1 MRLKF
6 EKRPEPSRFML
17 YATPVG
23 AVIITM
29 IIGAILFGV
38 IVPPPSQGFVATP
51 AVPPPVDLGTILSG
65 IGSHLSFGL
74 QAVYQVFIAPLVT
87 SYKWGDIAVKASPLI
102 LIGVGLAVGNR
113 AAIWNIGAEGQ
124 YVVGG
129 LAGVGIGLLTQKM
142 TGVWILPSML
152 LAGLIGGAVWGA
164 IPAALKNWFNV
175 NETLS
180 SLMMTYVAIHLMNH
194 MVTGPWKDPS
204 GFSFPQTPLVTP
216 SQTLP
221 IIVPGTYVHLGV
233 VITLIIAVVVWF
245 LMSRSL
251 FGFQVRV
258 VGSAP
263 NAARHGGFS
272 QKATVWMVFLL
283 SGGLAGLAGIF
294 EVTGPFGQMS
304 LGFPQNYGF
313 TAIIVAFLGRLN
325 PLGVI
330 LAGIVLAVTY
340 VGGDLAQSSLQ
351 LPNASKGIFQ
361 AMMLFFLLAS
371 DILIRYRVRFISNA
385 PASVA
390 SAAAMRSPAE

>member
-1 MRLKF
+1 MRLKL
-6 EKRPEPSRFML
+6 EKRPDPSRFML

-23 AVIITM
+23 AVVLTM
-29 IIGAILFGV
+29 LVGAIIFTL
-38 IVPPPSQGFVATP
+38 
-51 AVPPPVDLGTILSG
+51 
-65 IGSHLSFGL
+65 IGYNGAA
-74 QAVYQVFIAPLVT
+74 AVYQVFIAPLT
-87 SYKWGDIAVKASPLI
+87 LSYKWGDIAVKASPLI

-124 YVVGG
+124 YIVGA
-129 LAGVGIGLLTQKM
+129 LAGTGIGILTKDM
-142 TGVWILPSML
+142 TGFWILPAML
-152 LAGLIGGAVWGA
+152 LAGLAGGAIWGG
-164 IPAALKNWFNV
+164 IPALMRNRFNV

-180 SLMMTYVAIHLMNH
+180 SLMLTYVAIHLMNH
-194 MVTGPWKDPS
+194 MVTGPWKDPK
-204 GFSFPQTPLVTP
+204 GFSFPQTALVTP

-221 IIVPGTYVHLGV
+221 ILVPGTYVHLGI
-233 VITLIIAVVVWF
+233 VITLIIAVIMWF

-272 QKATVWMVFLL
+272 QKGTVWLVFLL
-283 SGGLAGLAGIF
+283 SGALAGLAGIF

-330 LAGIVLAVTY
+330 IAGVVLAITY
-340 VGGDLAQSSLQ
+340 VGGDLAQSALQ

-361 AMMLFFLLAS
+361 ALMLFFLLAS
-371 DILIRYRVRFISNA
+371 DVLIRYRVRLAGNVSA
-385 PASVA
+385 PMAVA
-390 SAAAMRSPAE
+390 ARSAAE